1 MSAPSSP
8 ARRPTATRVVAVASA
23 VAVAGVAVVRNR
35 QARRE
40 TAADAAAAL
49 VGPLGATGRSHR
61 SLVTAR
67 AATRAGRGWA
77 KHRARRTFADAG
89 RREELDLEHQIR
101 TATEVAE
108 TLEFSLVGAMV
119 QASSGATT
127 FRDTADTLARVV
139 AAVLPDGS

>member
-67 AATRAGRGWA
+67 AATRAG
-77 KHRARRTFADAG
+77 
-89 RREELDLEHQIR
+89 Q
-101 TATEVAE
+101 VAE
-108 TLEFSLVGAMV
+108 TLGNMKGAMMKLG
-119 QASSGATT
+119 QMASYLDQGLPEPV
-127 FRDTADTLARVV
+127 RDALAQLQSDAPPMAYEL
-139 AAVLPDGS
+139 AAG